1 MGKNMKNKILSV
13 GILALALFFAGTIY
27 AVGQGNNAT
36 TTTVN
41 QTQQQNQVENQGEAD
56 QIQTQE
62 QEGVNEDGNEN
73 EAEDSVEAQN
83 QQGLESGNGNQNQNQ
98 EQNQE
103 QKNNEAKNNNGSSMS
118 EQRRSAV
125 ANAVQE
131 LLQVADRSGGIGKQ
145 VRVIAQEQNQNQ
157 EKLEANL
164 QKIEERGTFMR
175 FVFGP
180 DYNEIN
186 SAQKLLEQNREQIQQ
201 LNQIKDQLSNQGD
214 IQSLSQQIQTLEQ
227 THSEIGTSLE
237 GSQKGFSL
245 FGWMFKLFSK

>member
-1 MGKNMKNKILSV
+1 MGKNMKNKILSA

-36 TTTVN
+36 TTTAN
-41 QTQQQNQVENQGEAD
+41 QAQQQTQVENQGEAN

-62 QEGVNEDGNEN
+62 QGEDNENDTEDEIEDG
-73 EAEDSVEAQN
+73 VEAQD
-83 QQGLESGNGNQNQNQ
+83 QQGLENGNENRNQNQ
-98 EQNQE
+98 ERNQE
-103 QKNNEAKNNNGSSMS
+103 QETTKRENGSSTS
-118 EQRRSAV
+118 EQRRSSV
-125 ANAVQE
+125 ANAVQK
-131 LLQVADRSGGIGKQ
+131 LLQVANRSGGIGQQ
-145 VRVIAQEQNQNQ
+145 VRTIAQEQNQNQ

-164 QKIEERGTFMR
+164 QKIEGKSTFMK
-175 FVFGP
+175 FLFGP

>member
-1 MGKNMKNKILSV
+1 MRNKIISA
-13 GILALALFFAGTIY
+13 GILALALLFAGNIY
-27 AVGQGNNAT
+27 AVGQGNSNAPVT
-36 TTTVN
+36 ATQV
-41 QTQQQNQVENQGEAD
+41 QQQNQVENQVENQGEAD

-62 QEGVNEDGNEN
+62 QGEDNEN
-73 EAEDSVEAQN
+73 EGENEDKTQN
-83 QQGLESGNGNQNQNQ
+83 QQEPENGNGNQNQ

-103 QKNNEAKNNNGSSMS
+103 QKNNEVKTNNGSSTS

-131 LLQVADRSGGIGKQ
+131 LLQVADRSGGIGQQ
-145 VRVIAQEQNQNQ
+145 VRLIAQTQNQNQ

-164 QKIEERGTFMR
+164 QKIETRNIFMK

-186 SAQKLLEQNREQIQQ
+186 NAKKILEQNREQIQQ

-214 IQSLSQQIQTLEQ
+214 IQSLAQQIQTLEQ
-227 THSEIGTSLE
+227 TNSEIGDSL
-237 GSQKGFSL
+237 GTAQKGFSL